1 MGCAVCVPLF
11 GVKLCSV
18 GQQLKLEL
26 GVGGG
31 GRDHP
36 VSSTKDP
43 RDGCSEPRH
52 TAADD
57 GCLRDPK

>member
-26 GVGGG
+26 GGGG
-31 GRDHP
+31 GGGGGKG
-36 VSSTKDP
+36 SP
-43 RDGCSEPRH
+43 REQHEGP
-52 TAADD
+52 T
-57 GCLRDPK
+57 

>member
-31 GRDHP
+31 KG
-36 VSSTKDP
+36 SP
-43 RDGCSEPRH
+43 REQHEGP
-52 TAADD
+52 T
-57 GCLRDPK
+57 